1 MLHSDDQGH
10 ATATST
16 DCIPILRLV
25 PETLLVDQGPGMKSD
40 FREVKAAAIELSF
53 DYRGARVRA
62 SEPGD
67 RVWQDTRWIPRD
79 LRAEADAR
87 RVLEG
92 FGPIE
97 IGALEDCALPPDSDV
112 DYVVDPNGDTERLC
126 SFNQTA
132 VPRLRALGWNVEV
145 DRTLQR
151 EVIDASRLVADLEV
165 DERGWFELDLGVEID
180 GRRIDVLPVLLEMIA
195 SRASFTTSRRPAL
208 IPLDDRHHLAV
219 PVDRLRALLDILS
232 ELYGMQGAPREGTLR
247 VHPGDVGWTDRIDEA
262 LGDAAP
268 SWRGGAFARGEPRVR
283 AHERAPADS
292 PRELR
297 AELRPYQRI
306 GLGFMQWLRER
317 EAGGVLAD
325 DMGLGKTLQTIAHI
339 ATEQASGRMRAPA
352 LVVTPTS
359 LVGNWKREL
368 KKFAPHLRVLVLTGP
383 DRHRRRIE
391 LCDHHVVI
399 TSYPLLLRDRA
410 EFGGTRFHMM
420 VADEAQALKNPRS
433 QVHQAVRSVD
443 ADHRVLLTGTP
454 IENHTEELWALFDLA
469 MPGLL
474 GDATT
479 FRAVYRLPIE
489 RDGNASRMASLRD
502 RIAPY
507 VLRRMKD
514 EVATELPPK
523 TEIVR
528 ALELHGPQRD
538 LYEAIRIAGHAAVR
552 KAVRERGIG
561 GATIDILGALMKLR
575 QVCCDP
581 RLVRIGAAQ
590 SVGGSAKLEALLEMV
605 ERMRAEGR
613 RMLVFSQFATMLGI
627 IADELKQRGIRH
639 TMLTGA
645 TADREAV
652 IDTFQSGRADVFLIS
667 LKAGGTGLNLTDAD
681 TVIHYDP
688 WWNPAAQNQATDRA
702 HRIGQ
707 RKPVFVYKM
716 IIAGSVE
723 ERMLALQQRKQ
734 SLADALLART
744 EAGDAGW
751 SERDVD
757 DLFAP
762 LAEG

>member
-1 MLHSDDQGH
+1 VRHFDDSS
-10 ATATST
+10 TT
-16 DCIPILRLV
+16 DCIPVLRLV
-25 PETLLVDQGPGMKSD
+25 PETLLVDQGPGMCSE
-40 FREVKAAAIELSF
+40 FREVRAAAIELSF

-67 RVWQDTRWIPRD
+67 RVWQDARWIPRD

-97 IGALEDCALPPDSDV
+97 IDALQDVALPPDSDV
-112 DYVVDPNGDTERLC
+112 DYVVDPNGDAARLC
-126 SFNQTA
+126 SFNATA
-132 VPRLRALGWNVEV
+132 VPRLRALGWSVEV
-145 DRTLQR
+145 DRTLQL
-151 EVIDASRLVADLEV
+151 EVIDASRLVADLDV

-180 GRRIDVLPVLLEMIA
+180 GKRIDVLPMLLELIA
-195 SRASFTTSRRPAL
+195 SRASFGGTRRAAM
-208 IPLDDRHHLAV
+208 IPLDDRHHLSV
-219 PVDRLRALLDILS
+219 PADRLRALLDILS
-232 ELYGMQGAPREGTLR
+232 ELYGIEGASPRGALR
-247 VHPGDVGWTDRIDEA
+247 MHPDDLGWTDRIDEA
-262 LGDAAP
+262 LGESAP
-268 SWRGGAFARGEPRVR
+268 SWRGAALGMRGEPRTR
-283 AHERAPADS
+283 AHERAPVDA
-292 PRELR
+292 PPGLR

-317 EAGGVLAD
+317 ESGGVLAD

-339 ATEQASGRMRAPA
+339 ATEHAEGRLRTPA

-359 LVGNWKREL
+359 LVGNWHREL
-368 KKFAPHLRVLVLTGP
+368 RKFAPHLRVLVLTGA
-383 DRHRRRIE
+383 DRHRRRIDIPE
-391 LCDHHVVI
+391 HHVVI

-410 EFGGTRFHMM
+410 AFVGTRFHMM

-454 IENHTEELWALFDLA
+454 VENHTEELWALFDLA

-479 FRAVYRLPIE
+479 FRAVFRQPIE
-489 RDGNASRMASLRD
+489 RDGNAARLASLRD

-581 RLVRIGAAQ
+581 RLVRIGAARA
-590 SVGGSAKLEALLEMV
+590 VDGSAKLETLLEMI
-605 ERMRAEGR
+605 ESMRAEGR
-613 RMLVFSQFATMLGI
+613 RMLVFSQFATMLGL
-627 IADELKQRGIRH
+627 IADELRTRDIRH
-639 TMLTGA
+639 TLLTGA
-645 TADREAV
+645 TVDRQAV
-652 IDTFQSGRADVFLIS
+652 IDRFQSGRADVFLIS

-744 EAGDAGW
+744 AAGDAAW

-762 LAEG
+762 LSEG